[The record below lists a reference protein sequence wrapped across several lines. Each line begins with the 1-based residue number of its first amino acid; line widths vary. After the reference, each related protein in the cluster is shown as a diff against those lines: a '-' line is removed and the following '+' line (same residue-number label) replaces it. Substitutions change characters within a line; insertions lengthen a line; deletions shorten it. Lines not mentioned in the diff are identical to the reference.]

1 MNRTEWNWWGH
12 VAGVGS
18 SDMDIINEMLK
29 EKRTRKDK
37 EIGVAAAEAILNS
50 LEEKR

>member
-18 SDMDIINEMLK
+18 SDMDITNEMLK
-29 EKRTRKDK
+29 EKRTRKDM
-37 EIGVAAAEAILNS
+37 AAAEAIVHLFG
-50 LEEKR
+50 R